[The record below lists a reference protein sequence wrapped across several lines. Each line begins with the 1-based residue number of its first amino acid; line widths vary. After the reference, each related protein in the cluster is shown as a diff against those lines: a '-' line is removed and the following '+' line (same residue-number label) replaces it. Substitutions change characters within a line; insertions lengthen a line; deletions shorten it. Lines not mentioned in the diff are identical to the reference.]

1 MMKKMT
7 FNLFSRLILWFRK
20 TFCIHPKTKYTEKKL
35 PAKFLSKKK
44 PIEVSQTPKEKSAKV
59 ALAEE
64 KPIEEEPAE
73 KEKSKEEIHA
83 EEETPKEEKPPEQ
96 EKLTEEKPSKEKEP
110 SEEEEPK
117 EEKISTTEP
126 SQKLDEYTKDL
137 KTKEKIEKEL
147 QMEYPEEEK
156 AKTETGKPYKRK
168 TLTEEGKKEGRRPS
182 ENEKK
187 PVTLKR
193 RGKIDLGSIK
203 RKKLRSTKQP
213 AKLSIERTDNASE
226 EKETSARIE
235 SPFIEIDL
243 DEAKVFLI
251 IPKQQFKSDIMT
263 NISRQLDYKLE
274 LNGEEQSISAKVSND
289 DQGTAKV
296 EEKRIELERPL
307 KNFQVLFSDELQGRT
322 YSYNHNDENLYAFA
336 AIGNNRGR
344 MYYLYDKDGNIN
356 PLPNRMVWLLLH
368 EDSKLEIESN
378 YLTEETWIWEK
389 YRPFRVNLKEMNELA
404 IKNTKTSKEY
414 KLSCEATFSIE
425 GQVIEDDFKNQMP
438 LLMGE
443 TLKIKAPRENP
454 YGWTVWIQNKIAG
467 YRIITEN
474 WSGVEPLSL
483 KLPDDLPCECGE
495 FQVDICQQD
504 TRIPD
509 ETLFFRW
516 LSFIE
521 LNYPKELII
530 PNPRQGHK
538 SEFIK
543 VKVSGEGWALNY
555 GLDRKVGPVESNSC
569 QIELRPEENTVR
581 FSITKKGKPE
591 TLIRFQITIP
601 RLKWKTSKHE
611 GWNGK
616 LRNIKRDELIYG
628 ESFYL
633 LICTNDFNNKYDL
646 SAILETNGQRIQEG
660 KFIQQGINYGLE
672 LNQFYD
678 TIKRNKSEIMLKAR
692 IRKEEHD
699 YLIDETYILKII
711 PPIIRCKIYPRSF
724 ETHRI
729 EDMMSHFKKCHLPDF
744 IEHIT
749 YEEIREYDKSLPHK
763 IYKCHYCPF
772 YSREDDPQNCTDV
785 ICNHIENVHDK
796 RICFRIVSTI
806 DEIRQ
811 NVFPNLPFIYKC
823 KLCRIHFINFSKK
836 EQVEHFFEKHK
847 NEICEYSEM

>member
-1 MMKKMT
+1 MKKMT
-7 FNLFSRLILWFRK
+7 FNLFSRLILWLRK
-20 TFCIHPKTKYTEKKL
+20 TFCIRPKAKYTEKKL
-35 PAKFLSKKK
+35 LAKVLSKKK
-44 PIEVSQTPKEKSAKV
+44 PVEVTPTPKEKSAKV

-64 KPIEEEPAE
+64 KPIEQEPAE
-73 KEKSKEEIHA
+73 KEKLKEEIHA
-83 EEETPKEEKPPEQ
+83 EEEIPKEEKPPEQ
-96 EKLTEEKPSKEKEP
+96 EKLTEEKLSKEKEP

-126 SQKLDEYTKDL
+126 PQKLDEYTNHL
-137 KTKEKIEKEL
+137 KIKEEIEKKSQIEH
-147 QMEYPEEEK
+147 PEEEK

-168 TLTEEGKKEGRRPS
+168 TPAEERKKEGRKPS

-187 PVTLKR
+187 SASPKR
-193 RGKIDLGSIK
+193 RKKIDLGSTK
-203 RKKLRSTKQP
+203 RKKLRSTKQS
-213 AKLSIERTDNASE
+213 AEVSIERTDKASE
-226 EKETSARIE
+226 GKETPTRVE
-235 SPFIEIDL
+235 SPFMEIDL
-243 DEAKVFLI
+243 DEAKVFLT
-251 IPKQQFKSDIMT
+251 IPKQQFKSDMMT
-263 NISRQLDYKLE
+263 NISHQLNYKLE
-274 LNGEEQSISAKVSND
+274 LNGEEQTITVKIIEDN
-289 DQGTAKV
+289 QGYAEV
-296 EEKRIELERPL
+296 EDKRIELEEPL
-307 KNFQVLFSDELQGRT
+307 KNLQVLFSDELQGRT
-322 YSYNHNDENLYAFA
+322 YNYNHNNENLYAFA

-344 MYYLYDKDGNIN
+344 MHYLYDKDGNIN

-368 EDSKLEIESN
+368 EDFKLEIESN

-389 YRPFRVNLKEMNELA
+389 YRPFRVNLKEMNELV

-414 KLSCEATFSIE
+414 RLYCEPTFSIE
-425 GQVIEDDFKNQMP
+425 GQVIEDDFKDQMP
-438 LLMGE
+438 LLIGE

-483 KLPDDLPCECGE
+483 KLHDDLPCECGE

-516 LSFIE
+516 LPFIE

-538 SEFIK
+538 SEFIM

-555 GLDRKVGPVESNSC
+555 GVNRKVGPIESNSY
-569 QIELRPEENTVR
+569 QIELRPEENTAR

-591 TLIRFQITIP
+591 ILTKFQITIP

-611 GWNGK
+611 AWNGK
-616 LRNIKRDELIYG
+616 LQNTKRDELIYG

-660 KFIQQGINYGLE
+660 KFIQQGINYNLE

-678 TIKRNKSEIMLKAR
+678 TIKRNKSEIMLKAG
-692 IRKEEHD
+692 IRREEH
-699 YLIDETYILKII
+699 LIDETYILKIT
-711 PPIIRCKIYPRSF
+711 PPIIRCKIYPCSF

-729 EDMMSHFKKCHLPDF
+729 EDMMSHFKKCHLPNF

-749 YEEIREYDKSLPHK
+749 YKEIREYDKSLPHE
-763 IYKCHYCPF
+763 IYKCSYCSF
-772 YSREDDPQNCTDV
+772 YSREDYPRNPTSV
-785 ICNHIENVHDK
+785 ICNHIENIHHK
-796 RICFRIVSTI
+796 RIRFRMVSTT

-823 KLCRIHFINFSKK
+823 KLCGIHFKNFSKK